1 MSDDYRTEVVRLRN
15 LATSVLITKESG
27 RKILE
32 IARVYETLARA
43 DETLSRSKAMYKPS
57 IV

>member
-1 MSDDYRTEVVRLRN
+1 MSDDYRAEVVRLRN

-32 IARVYETLARA
+32 IARVYETLVFR
-43 DETLSRSKAMYKPS
+43 R
-57 IV
+57 

>member
-1 MSDDYRTEVVRLRN
+1 MSDDYRAEVVRLRN

>member
-1 MSDDYRTEVVRLRN
+1 MSDDYRAEVVRLRN

-43 DETLSRSKAMYKPS
+43 DETLTRSKAMYKPS